1 MELNLKN
8 KKVLI
13 TGSTTGIGKA
23 IAEEFSYY
31 GSKVVLNSRD
41 EEGLIETSKSIP
53 YSSWVQA
60 DVTKA
65 LEAKYLVK
73 KTIELM
79 NNIDILI
86 CNVGS
91 GNSAKPGEEEIRD
104 WEEMF
109 SVNFYSAV
117 NVIEAARECLIKSKG
132 VIICISSIC
141 GSNYIKGAPITYS
154 TSKAALNSYIKL
166 SAKLFG
172 KFGVRINGIAPGN
185 IIFEGSVWDKKI
197 KENSSKVKNFLNED
211 VPLSRLGEP
220 IEIAKLACFLA
231 SEVSSFATGDIWRID
246 GGQSF

>member
-13 TGSTTGIGKA
+13 TGSTRGIGKA

>member
-13 TGSTTGIGKA
+13 TGSTRGIGKA
-23 IAEEFSYY
+23 IAKEFSYY

-41 EEGLIETSKSIP
+41 KSDLIETSKSIP

-79 NNIDILI
+79 DNIDILI

-91 GNSAKPGEEEIRD
+91 GNSAKPGKEEIRD

-117 NVIEAARECLIKSKG
+117 NVIDAAKECLIKSKG

-141 GSNYIKGAPITYS
+141 GSNYIKDAPITYS

-197 KENSSKVKNFLNED
+197 KENSSKVKNFLHED
-211 VPLSRLGEP
+211 VPLSRLGKP

>member
-8 KKVLI
+8 KNVLI
-13 TGSTTGIGKA
+13 TGSTKGIGRS
-23 IAEEFSYY
+23 IAEEFSSN
-31 GSKVVLNSRD
+31 GSKVVLNSRYEKD
-41 EEGLIETSKSIP
+41 LIEISRSIP
-53 YSSWVQA
+53 YSSWVKA

-79 NNIDILI
+79 NSIDILV

-91 GNSAKPGEEEIRD
+91 GNSAVPGEEKIRD

-117 NVIEAARECLIKSKG
+117 NVIEEAKDYLFKSKG

-197 KENSSKVKNFLNED
+197 KEDSSKVKNFLNED
-211 VPLSRLGEP
+211 VPLGRLGKP
-220 IEIAKLACFLA
+220 YEIAKLACYLA
-231 SEVSSFATGDIWRID
+231 SEVSSFATGDIWKID